1 MAKNQFKVFGGK
13 FKLKIYK
20 KIVFAIPFLDYC

>member
-1 MAKNQFKVFGGK
+1 MAQDQFEFFGGK